1 MAVGDFVATDTKLWV
16 NEEALTRWGATRQGG
31 GQPTQVWPTRFLGGQ
46 AFRRGY
52 ATITMTG
59 MVMVV
64 WVGQGRWV
72 LVPWRSDSLMANEH
86 GVDWAVGLGL
96 WEGWRCVPRWYSGVV
111 VVVLGANAE
120 LA

>member
-1 MAVGDFVATDTKLWV
+1 
-16 NEEALTRWGATRQGG
+16 
-31 GQPTQVWPTRFLGGQ
+31 
-46 AFRRGY
+46 
-52 ATITMTG
+52 MTG

-64 WVGQGRWV
+64 WVSQGRWV
-72 LVPWRSDSLMANEH
+72 LVPWWADSLMVH
-86 GVDWAVGLGL
+86 GVD

>member
-1 MAVGDFVATDTKLWV
+1 
-16 NEEALTRWGATRQGG
+16 
-31 GQPTQVWPTRFLGGQ
+31 
-46 AFRRGY
+46 
-52 ATITMTG
+52 MTG